1 MARRFLCREMARSA
15 IDLDAERAASR
26 RRGVMSTAWVVSAIL
41 FVVALPLSARAELG
55 KARSQAAVSPA
66 DGLPKVSLTDQKG
79 RAIALSSLKG
89 KPVLVAFIHT
99 SCQGPCEMIT
109 AEMKSVARSLGPKF
123 KSEVTMV
130 SITTEPK
137 EDGSRELLAYAK
149 RQGVDADGWVF
160 LTGAPAQIHRL
171 LALYGVT
178 AADDDDSPTHVLELF
193 LLGADGAGVRRYD
206 GAATPAKTIASDI
219 RKSAA
224 LH

>member
-1 MARRFLCREMARSA
+1 ME
-15 IDLDAERAASR
+15 LDSKRTVSR
-26 RRGVMSTAWVVSAIL
+26 RRRVMSTAWVASAML
-41 FVVALPLSARAELG
+41 FVLALPLAVARAELG
-55 KARSQAAVSPA
+55 KAGSQAAVSPA

-193 LLGADGAGVRRYD
+193 LLSADGAGVRRYN
-206 GAATPAKTIASDI
+206 GAATPAETIASDI
-219 RKSAA
+219 RKTAV
-224 LH
+224 LR